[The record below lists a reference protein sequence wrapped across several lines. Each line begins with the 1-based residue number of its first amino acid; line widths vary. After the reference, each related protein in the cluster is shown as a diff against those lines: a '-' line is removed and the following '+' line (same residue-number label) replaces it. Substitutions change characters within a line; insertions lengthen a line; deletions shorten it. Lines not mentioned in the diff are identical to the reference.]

1 MPPAPLEAHSRD
13 AFLRAVNDSILYHCR
28 GVSAPTPGSLRR
40 ALKNDGMIGKSQQR
54 QGVAR
59 CSLLTGGCCPP
70 AHYLSMAMYDELAQP
85 GRSAELR
92 LDGTEFC
99 MVTNSVDVS
108 TLLLA
113 TDTPSSVLFGG
124 LVDQR
129 ELPAGRSSVLFPG
142 ESTAVKLRGRLFM
155 LTGPYDAP
163 DWTLTLPRLAEHG
176 QQDSQMDRGNLVL
189 QRRLLCSTSNVAAT
203 APIAPNLLILN
214 LIWPEQ
220 AMLTSRA
227 CYAFDI
233 GSTMTKLPLRVNLA
247 ALANKHH
254 HPPVFQGKGTHLL
267 KSMVIAEKRR
277 YSVWQL
283 RHSPLQGLLWTR
295 VIRYPRKKAYY
306 SWDELISKFDREAT
320 FPQILIYKSNQK

>member
-1 MPPAPLEAHSRD
+1 
-13 AFLRAVNDSILYHCR
+13 
-28 GVSAPTPGSLRR
+28 
-40 ALKNDGMIGKSQQR
+40 MIGKSQQR
-54 QGVAR
+54 QGGAH
-59 CSLLTGGCCPP
+59 CSLLTGGCCPL

-92 LDGTEFC
+92 LDGTELH

-113 TDTPSSVLFGG
+113 TNKPSSVLFGG

-129 ELPAGRSSVLFPG
+129 ELPAGRSSVLFPD
-142 ESTAVKLRGRLFM
+142 ESTSMKLRRRLFM

-214 LIWPEQ
+214 LIWPQ

-233 GSTMTKLPLRVNLA
+233 GSTMTKLPLRVHLA
-247 ALANKHH
+247 TLANKRHR
-254 HPPVFQGKGTHLL
+254 PPVFQGKGEHLL
-267 KSMVIAEKRR
+267 KSMVVAGKRG
-277 YSVWQL
+277 YSVWRL
-283 RHSPLQGLLWTR
+283 RRSALKGLLWTR
-295 VIRYPRKKAYY
+295 PGCASY
-306 SWDELISKFDREAT
+306 SWNELISKFDREAI
-320 FPQILIYKSNQK
+320 FPQIMIYKSNQK